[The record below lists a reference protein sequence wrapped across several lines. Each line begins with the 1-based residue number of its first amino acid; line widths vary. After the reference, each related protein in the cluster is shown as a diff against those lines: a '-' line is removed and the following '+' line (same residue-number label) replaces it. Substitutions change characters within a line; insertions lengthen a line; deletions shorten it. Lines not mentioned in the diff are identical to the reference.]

1 MTNATGWSNSGIPK
15 LRQRHHSYS
24 DNADEPEKLI
34 EDEAV
39 EIEQEIPAE
48 ESEPVERVEE
58 NNTADSPAFEE

>member
-1 MTNATGWSNSGIPK
+1 MTTEWSCIPK
-15 LRQRHHSYS
+15 QRQRHHSYN

-39 EIEQEIPAE
+39 EIDQELPAE

-58 NNTADSPAFEE
+58 NNKTDTPAFEE